1 MGTVRMRI
9 LVLLGIIL
17 MIVGA
22 IMVARDLGMW

>member
-1 MGTVRMRI
+1 MRI

-17 MIVGA
+17 MLVGA

>member
-1 MGTVRMRI
+1 MRI

>member
-1 MGTVRMRI
+1 MRI
-9 LVLLGIIL
+9 LVLLGLIL